1 VSNLLEFHI
10 CAYDKEDRFSS
21 RQLGWIKAVDTD
33 VFIYLHVLFASGVD
47 HSYAYLDVLTP
58 DCLVPCCSLCQ
69 MLNKQPQ
76 LEANHRWS
84 VNIH

>member
-1 VSNLLEFHI
+1 MNNLLEFHI

-47 HSYAYLDVLTP
+47 HSYMHILM
-58 DCLVPCCSLCQ
+58 SLLLIAWFHAVACA
-69 MLNKQPQ
+69 KC
-76 LEANHRWS
+76 
-84 VNIH
+84 